1 MIWLVLMVIVKR
13 TRRQGYEGFIR
24 NCQGAIMVVIGGNSK
39 RKKKFVTHA
48 HWLCTL
54 PHTIYCSGG
63 EREKKKKESCLKCL
77 ITTSPLTEWTI
88 CKVFLSAN
96 SSSCHISTSFPA
108 SLALAIDF
116 SRKADRGWINKRAL
130 IAVDKPCPTV
140 MCKLPY
146 PCLPSLVV
154 IEYVLLS

>member
-1 MIWLVLMVIVKR
+1 MTCAHGNCEKNEEAGVWRIYQKSFKVPLWWWLVVIKK
-13 TRRQGYEGFIR
+13 G
-24 NCQGAIMVVIGGNSK
+24 
-39 RKKKFVTHA
+39 KKKFVTHT

-63 EREKKKKESCLKCL
+63 EKEKKKKKSCLKCL